1 MKFSSNNLDV
11 LKTIQDKDRKDG
23 VKDKDLAI
31 GVLAEDKAL
40 SVRWNVGEDTL
51 GFQIKM
57 SVKPVTRHGLLAALS
72 NVYDP
77 LGLGAPFLLK
87 GHQIIQNLCS
97 NNLTWDDPI
106 DDSSSYKWLKW
117 RNQLMTLQDM
127 NITRCIKP
135 KNFGEII
142 HCSLHYF
149 SDACETGYDM
159 SAYIRLV
166 NAEGVVHCSLLL
178 GKSRVAPLK
187 FISIPRLEL
196 TAATLSVKIS
206 RMIREE
212 IDVHI
217 NDEIFWTDSQV
228 VLGYINSDVQHFK
241 IFVANRV
248 QQIRHQ
254 TDKKQW
260 HYVETTNNPADDASR
275 GLESRH
281 QEKIKRWF
289 KGPSFLWRTYL
300 VEKM

>member
-1 MKFSSNNLDV
+1 
-11 LKTIQDKDRKDG
+11 
-23 VKDKDLAI
+23 
-31 GVLAEDKAL
+31 
-40 SVRWNVGEDTL
+40 
-51 GFQIKM
+51 M
-57 SVKPVTRHGLLAALS
+57 SDKPVTRRGLLAALS
-72 NVYDP
+72 SVYDP

-87 GHQIIQNLCS
+87 GRQIIQNLCR

-106 DDSSSYKWLKW
+106 DDSSSYEWLKW

-135 KNFGEII
+135 KNFGEVI

-149 SDACETGYDM
+149 SDACETGYSM

-228 VLGYINSDVQHFK
+228 VLGYINSDVQRFK

-248 QQIRHQ
+248 QQIRDQ
-254 TDKKQW
+254 TDKRQW

-281 QEKIKRWF
+281 QENIKRWF
-289 KGPSFLWRTYL
+289 KGPSFLWR
-300 VEKM
+300 K